1 MLTKAPMIKNL
12 TCISLPT
19 PFPVGPVNVYLA
31 LGDPLTLIDTGP
43 KTEAARDA
51 LTTALHMHGCRVED
65 LKQIILTHHHVDHV
79 GLTAELVARSGAQVY
94 THAFNLPWLANHQAR
109 RERHAPFYRAL
120 FRENGVPEKIANE
133 IDLLSAAFERW
144 TEPFADARVLHEGH
158 QLNFGDA
165 TWQVYHTPGHAGG
178 LICLWEKHSR
188 TLLAND
194 HILKD
199 ISSNAIIEPPEHA
212 HAPRP
217 RRLLEYIH
225 EVERMAQLQPALI
238 LPGHGEAF
246 GEVESLVRERVSFHQ
261 RRAQI
266 IHVYLAAGPLTLWQ
280 ISRALFPELRNGVD
294 HFLGLSETLGHLDL
308 LEKERRVRVIRA
320 GELLR
325 WEQVG

>member
-1 MLTKAPMIKNL
+1 MLTKALMTNNL
-12 TCISLPT
+12 PCISLPT

-31 LGDPLTLIDTGP
+31 LGQPLTLIDTGP

-51 LTTALHMHGCRVED
+51 LTTALRMHGCRVED

-79 GLTAELVARSGAQVY
+79 GLTAELVARSGAKVF
-94 THAFNLPWLANHQAR
+94 THAFNLPWLAHHQGT
-109 RERHAPFYRAL
+109 RERQAPFYRTL
-120 FRENGVPEKIANE
+120 FRENGVPEKVAHE
-133 IDLLSAAFERW
+133 IELMSAAFERW
-144 TEPFADARVLHEGH
+144 TEPFAEAQVLHEGD
-158 QLNFGDA
+158 QLNLADA
-165 TWQVYHTPGHAGG
+165 LWQVYHTPGHAGV

-217 RRLLEYIH
+217 RRLLEYIY
-225 EVERMAQLQPALI
+225 ELERMAQLQPALV

-246 GEVESLVRERVSFHQ
+246 VEVESLVRERVSFHQ
-261 RRAQI
+261 QRAQT
-266 IHVYLAAGPLTLWQ
+266 IHAFLAAGPLTLWQ
-280 ISRALFPELRNGVD
+280 TSCALFPELRGGVD

-308 LEKERRVRVIRA
+308 LEKAKRVRARRV

-325 WEQVG
+325 WEQAG